1 MDQAE
6 KLRLLAANIKNSEY
20 IGKKAKVITITSG
33 KGGVGKTNITV
44 NLALALKQM
53 GYEVVILDADLGL
66 ANVEIMLG
74 MILKRNLSD
83 LLYRGVSIQDII
95 YNGPLNVKVISG
107 GSGIEELLNMN
118 RNYLDIIVKKL
129 SELDSIADFIL
140 IDTGAGISES
150 VQKFILAADEIIV
163 VTLPEPTA
171 IADAYALIK
180 VIVKKKREKIFK
192 LLINKAKNETEAEST
207 FNKISTAASKFLGIN
222 IYKLGYIPEDSRI
235 HDAINRQIP
244 YIIEYPN
251 SYASECIKKVAHD
264 IAGHSY
270 KNKGIMGF
278 FKYLLGF

>member
-6 KLRLLAANIKNSEY
+6 KLRILAANLKNSGY
-20 IGKKAKVITITSG
+20 VNKRAKVITVTSG
-33 KGGVGKTNITV
+33 KGGVGKTYITV
-44 NLALALKQM
+44 NLAIALKQM

-74 MILKRNLSD
+74 MVLKRNLSD
-83 LLYRGVSIQDII
+83 LLYRGISIQDII
-95 YNGPLNVKVISG
+95 YSGPLNVKVISG
-107 GSGIEELLNMN
+107 GSGIDELLNMN
-118 RNYLDIIVKKL
+118 RNYLDIIVRKL

-140 IDTGAGISES
+140 IDTGAGISEG
-150 VQKFILAADEIIV
+150 VQRFILAADEVIV

-180 VIVKKKREKIFK
+180 VIINKRKEKIFK
-192 LLINKAKNETEAEST
+192 LLINKAKNEIEAEAT
-207 FNKISTAASKFLGIN
+207 YNKINIAASKFLGIN

-244 YIIEYPN
+244 YIIEYPH
-251 SYASECIKKVAHD
+251 SYTTECIKKIASD

-270 KNKGIMGF
+270 KNRGIKGF
-278 FKYLLGF
+278 FKYLLGY